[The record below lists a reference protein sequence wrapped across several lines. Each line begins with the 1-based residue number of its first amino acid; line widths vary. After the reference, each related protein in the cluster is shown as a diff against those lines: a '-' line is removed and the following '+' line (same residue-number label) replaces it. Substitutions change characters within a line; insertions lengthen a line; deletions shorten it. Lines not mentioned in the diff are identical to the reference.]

1 MQAEGYSI
9 ADFAGMFQ
17 VTRRTLRFYETKG
30 ILIPRRQGVMRLY
43 SDRDKVRLELAL
55 RGRRLGFSLEEVRE
69 IIEMYDP
76 AQPDDPRQLVFLLR
90 KLHQKRH
97 ELIRK
102 FNDLQETLKA
112 MDRVEARALEALSR
126 RPRAQH
132 AKTPQITLDLGIEI
146 PTRLT

>member
-1 MQAEGYSI
+1 MQLEGYSI

-30 ILIPRRQGVMRLY
+30 ILVPRRQGLTRFY

-97 ELIRK
+97 ELINK
-102 FNDLQETLKA
+102 FNDLKETLKA
-112 MDRVEARALEALSR
+112 MDMVEGRALEALSR
-126 RPRAQH
+126 RPRPTVS
-132 AKTPQITLDLGIEI
+132 KTTQILLDLDE
-146 PTRLT
+146 